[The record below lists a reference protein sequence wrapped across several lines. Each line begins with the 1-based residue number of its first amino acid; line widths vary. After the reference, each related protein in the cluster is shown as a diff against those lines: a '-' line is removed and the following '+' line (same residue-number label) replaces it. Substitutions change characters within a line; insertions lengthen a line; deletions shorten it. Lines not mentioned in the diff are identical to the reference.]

1 MIPMP
6 KSGKN
11 SILFTPL
18 NSVGVRLRAAL
29 KLKIANGIWQV
40 RATPLHQPP
49 NGFGRR
55 LYCQQ
60 ENPKGNRRRRIW
72 ISIGIIL
79 ALLIIFHRPILLASI
94 HWFAVRAAAK
104 ENLKLDFCL
113 EGSVLGGITI
123 RNLHITPLKPESP
136 VESGDANYIR
146 AEYDLFSLLGN
157 KADLIEL
164 IEIRDAHFVI
174 KPQPAVKPSP
184 PPKEQTSLPG
194 IFPQRVRIEGVSVT
208 A

>member
-1 MIPMP
+1 MLVENDQEK
-6 KSGKN
+6 KS
-11 SILFTPL
+11 
-18 NSVGVRLRAAL
+18 
-29 KLKIANGIWQV
+29 Q
-40 RATPLHQPP
+40 
-49 NGFGRR
+49 
-55 LYCQQ
+55 
-60 ENPKGNRRRRIW
+60 PKGKRRRRVW

-79 ALLIIFHRPILLASI
+79 ALLIMFHRPILLASI

-164 IEIRDAHFVI
+164 IEVRGAHFVI
-174 KPQPAVKPSP
+174 QPQPGAKPCP
-184 PPKEQTSLPG
+184 RPKKGQPVPVRLPHRERLG
-194 IFPQRVRIEGVSVT
+194 E
-208 A
+208 